1 LTSPSDAQ
9 QPGESFVQELQ
20 WVHGMIRRDLN
31 AVQRLAAE
39 TLEGVPPD
47 DLRAQIDSLQT
58 GGPLWKLRMNCLHY
72 CSFVHGHHSLE
83 DRALFPALL
92 ESNPELRPV
101 IDKLEADH
109 RAVAVHLDEITAGVD
124 ELQQDDAPATR
135 LRLVA
140 ALDTLAG
147 HLLEHLDYEEEAIS
161 PTLRSWTR

>member
-9 QPGESFVQELQ
+9 QPGESFVQELR

-47 DLRAQIDSLQT
+47 DLRAEIASLQT

-83 DRALFPALL
+83 
-92 ESNPELRPV
+92 
-101 IDKLEADH
+101 
-109 RAVAVHLDEITAGVD
+109 
-124 ELQQDDAPATR
+124 
-135 LRLVA
+135 
-140 ALDTLAG
+140 
-147 HLLEHLDYEEEAIS
+147 HLDYEEEAIS
-161 PTLRSWTR
+161 PTLMSWTR